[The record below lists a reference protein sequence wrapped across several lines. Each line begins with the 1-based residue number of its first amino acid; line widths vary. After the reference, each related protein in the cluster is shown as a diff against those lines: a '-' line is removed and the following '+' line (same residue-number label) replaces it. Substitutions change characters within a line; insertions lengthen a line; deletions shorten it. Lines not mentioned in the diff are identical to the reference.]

1 MTEKQAPSGESAAPA
16 QAPSIGQALRS
27 GVAKRIETTVGGGG
41 GKASSSTRYGSLQE
55 MLEVAGVAAGT
66 VYWNRAQKSPGA
78 WRFGELV
85 LAPLL
90 ASSQATT
97 SGFTRVATGVFTG
110 ALVDII
116 TGGGS
121 TAGISS
127 ANPIKEI
134 ENW

>member
-1 MTEKQAPSGESAAPA
+1 MATNT
-16 QAPSIGQALRS
+16 SISEAFKGGL
-27 GVAKRIETTVGGGG
+27 AKRIETTVGGGSRG
-41 GKASSSTRYGSLQE
+41 SGSRYGSLQE
-55 MLEVAGVAAGT
+55 MLEVAGVAAAT
-66 VYWNRAQKSPGA
+66 VYWNRAQKNVGA

-97 SGFTRVATGVFTG
+97 SGFTRVSTGVFTG

-116 TGGGS
+116 TGGS
-121 TAGISS
+121 SFAGIS
-127 ANPIKEI
+127 AAKPIKEI